1 VLRRLVLMSDIA
13 DVQGGSAFERIHLAA
28 MAGSVDLL
36 QRCFTGLEFRAG
48 RIVLAPLWPE
58 ELGRLA
64 FPFRYRGHR
73 LHLEI
78 NGRRAKVTSESEQSN
93 AIDIECVGGSS
104 GFCPDTP
111 SNSPSRLAGD
121 DPWPDCFESARSA

>member
-1 VLRRLVLMSDIA
+1 VPSGPRTLGCAR
-13 DVQGGSAFERIHLAA
+13 GHPYG
-28 MAGSVDLL
+28 
-36 QRCFTGLEFRAG
+36 CFQALEFRAG

-93 AIDIECVGGSS
+93 AIDIECRGRVE
-104 GFCPDTP
+104 
-111 SNSPSRLAGD
+111 RLLPGHTVE
-121 DPWPDCFESARSA
+121 FS